1 MGIRDFQSACHK
13 SCHEFCYRDIQIVY
27 LQIVVVLDGK
37 VVLMKLVLKDSRRL
51 CRIGESK
58 MDVPAVLG
66 LQVCKT
72 FLLQKSAMINDSDI
86 VC

>member
-37 VVLMKLVLKDSRRL
+37 VVFMKFVRKDSRRL